1 MRGAE
6 GERKT
11 KVISPLFGQ
20 SYLSSMATIL
30 TELIFVYITQIISV
44 LLHEHYCEAYYPS
57 MLALQVVTAMLLVVL
72 SVFYVPNFDITDI
85 HVIYESRGLYSHQ

>member
-30 TELIFVYITQIISV
+30 TELIFVYITKIISV

-57 MLALQVVTAMLLVVL
+57 MLALQAITAMLLVVL